1 MGPKVVKSE
10 EKTMKKKKI
19 VSIATQGV
27 GIALIAGTLIALNV
41 VTLNYKNLISLH
53 FNQKTYRIEK
63 SEEDGDTERYKN
75 DYATEDELNE
85 GSGKVAE
92 EIEAE
97 GMVLLKNK
105 DNSLPLKSGS
115 KVSLFSVSS
124 VDMVLGGTGSGSI
137 DTSKVDDFKTA
148 LTNQGFE
155 VNSTLWDFYKSKN
168 DAGYKR
174 SSPNW
179 RGGKFSIN
187 EVPWTDVESSCGSSF
202 DNYNDA
208 AIVVLSRSGGEGS
221 DLTAQNFNETTG
233 VQDNTGHYLELSKEE
248 YDMLKAVNGK
258 FNNIVVLINA
268 NNPMELKGLDEF
280 SNVKSQL
287 WIGGIGQTGIKA
299 VAKALKG
306 DVVPSGRLVDTY
318 VVDNL
323 SAPAMKNAGA
333 NYWIDNKPTDTGWVN
348 EADQY
353 VVEAEGIYVG
363 YRYYETRYEDTVL
376 GVSNNSGFNYADQV
390 IYPFGYGLSYTNF
403 KYSNFK
409 AKEEGDKF
417 TLSVD
422 VTNTGS
428 TYSGKDVVQAYISV
442 PYTDYDKANLVE
454 KSSIQLAGFAKTKV
468 LAPNETENVTI
479 SIDKKDLTSYD
490 YMKAKTYILDEGDY
504 HFTIADNA
512 HEAINNVLAKKG
524 KTTADGMTSAGDAG
538 FVYTWHNNSFD
549 DKTYSVDSKTGE
561 KVTNHLDDCSIS
573 YYDKYKNFKYLTRQ
587 DWNGSFPTVFADS
600 TDEKGE
606 KHITFPQELI
616 DDLAPRFVDKQDE
629 FTMPKTKQDTP
640 FNLASMIGRDY
651 DDPAWEELL
660 DSFSVD
666 EMFKIVRTGG
676 YGTPEMPE
684 IDKPATVEKDGPA
697 GISAT
702 LVGGTK
708 GMGYPTEVVLAST
721 FNVDL
726 AKKFG
731 RSIGNDAM
739 FANVQG
745 WYAPAMNIH
754 RTPFSG
760 RNFEYYSEDGFISG
774 QMGSATVEG
783 AREKGLVT
791 YIKHF
796 AFNDTEGVIDE
807 NKGIKGSKDGIS
819 TFFNEQAAREIYLK
833 SFEISVKEGGS
844 TALMNAFNRA
854 GTQWCGGSVELE
866 HDILVNEWG
875 FTGNIITDMA
885 GLESYMDIRSG
896 LMAGTDLWMNT
907 AENKFVLSDYINNP
921 QIVTYARN
929 ATHDV
934 LFSFVNSVAM
944 NGIGANS
951 KIVSVIPGWIQWMI
965 ALDVVLGVGELAWLG
980 FLIWYGLKK
989 DKEVKESK

>member
-1 MGPKVVKSE
+1 
-10 EKTMKKKKI
+10 MKKSKI
-19 VSIATQGV
+19 VSLASQGV

-53 FNQKTYRIEK
+53 FNQKTYDVVP
-63 SEEDGDTERYKN
+63 SEEDAGKDLEYYKN
-75 DYATEDELNE
+75 DYESEEALVE
-85 GSGKVAE
+85 GNGKIAE

-97 GMVLLKNK
+97 GMVLLKNE
-105 DNSLPLKSGS
+105 NSLPLQSGANI
-115 KVSLFSVSS
+115 SLFSVSS
-124 VDMVLGGTGSGSI
+124 VDLVLGGTGSGSI

-148 LTNQGFE
+148 LTDQGFN
-155 VNSTLWDFYKSKN
+155 VNSTLWDFYQTKH

-179 RGGKFSIN
+179 RGGKFAIN
-187 EVPWTDVESSCGSSF
+187 EVPWADVESSCGSSF
-202 DNYNDA
+202 DSYKDA
-208 AIVVLSRSGGEGS
+208 AVVVLSRSGGEGS
-221 DLTAQNFNETTG
+221 DLTAQNFAETTG
-233 VQDNTGHYLELSKEE
+233 VQDNSGHYLELSKEE
-248 YDMLKAVNGK
+248 YDMLKAINTK
-258 FNNIVVLINA
+258 FDNIVVLINA

-287 WIGGIGQTGIKA
+287 WIGGIGQTGARA

-306 DVVPSGRLVDTY
+306 TVVPSGRLVDTY
-318 VVDNL
+318 AVDNL
-323 SAPAMKNAGA
+323 KSPAVQNAGA
-333 NYWIDNKPTDTGWVN
+333 NFWIDNKPTDAGWVN

-353 VVEAEGIYVG
+353 VVEAESIYVG
-363 YRYYETRYEDTVL
+363 YRYYETRYEDTVMK
-376 GVSNNSGFNYADQV
+376 VANNSGFDYANEV
-390 IYPFGYGLSYTNF
+390 VYPFGYGLSYTNF
-403 KYSNFK
+403 KYSNFQ
-409 AKEEGDKF
+409 AREDGNQF
-417 TLSVD
+417 ILSVD
-422 VTNTGS
+422 VTNTGD
-428 TYSGKDVVQAYISV
+428 TYTGKDVVQAYISV
-442 PYTDYDKANLVE
+442 PYTQYDKENLVE
-454 KSSIQLAGFAKTKV
+454 KSSIQLGGFAKTAA
-468 LAPNETENVTI
+468 LAPGAKETVTI
-479 SIDKKDLTSYD
+479 SIDKADLVSYD

-504 HFTIADNA
+504 YFTIADNA
-512 HEAINNVLAKKG
+512 HEAMNNVLAKKG
-524 KTTADGMTSAGDAG
+524 KTKADGMTAEGDAG
-538 FVYTWHNNSFD
+538 YVYTWHNSKFD
-549 DKTYSVDSKTGE
+549 DTTYSVDSATGTE
-561 KVTNHLDDCSIS
+561 VTNHLDDCSIT

-587 DWNGSFPTVFADS
+587 DWNGTFPTAFADS

-616 DDLAPRFVDKQDE
+616 NDLAPRFVDKE
-629 FTMPKTKQDTP
+629 SEYEMPKTEQETP
-640 FNLASMIGRDY
+640 FNLASMMGRDY

-702 LVGGTK
+702 LVGGTQ
-708 GMGYPTEVVLAST
+708 GMGYPTEVVIAST

-731 RSIGNDAM
+731 RAIGNDAM
-739 FANVQG
+739 YANVQG

-774 QMGSATVEG
+774 QMGMATVEG

-807 NKGIKGSKDGIS
+807 NQGIKGSKDGIS
-819 TFFNEQAAREIYLK
+819 TFFTEQAAREIYLK
-833 SFEISVKEGGS
+833 PFEISVKEGGS
-844 TALMNAFNRA
+844 SALMNAFNRA

-866 HDILVNEWG
+866 HDILVTEWG
-875 FTGNIITDMA
+875 FEGNIITDMA

-907 AENKFVLSDYINNP
+907 AENKFVLDDYKNNA

-929 ATHDV
+929 ASHDV

-944 NGIGANS
+944 NGVSANS
-951 KIVSVIPGWIQWMI
+951 KIVSILPGWIKWMI
-965 ALDVVLGVGELAWLG
+965 ALDVIVGVGELAWIGL
-980 FLIWYGLKK
+980 LVWYGLKK
-989 DKEVKESK
+989 EKAGEPKAE